1 MCHHH
6 VQAVVRAISTSVN
19 EVFQRLQAQ
28 QEAKAREQ
36 EEEPGVRPHMLRRL
50 STPKKPDDP
59 ELRRGNERV
68 TAVAAS
74 HPLNSSHPS
83 NSHSLD
89 ISNSSHPTSFSSP
102 VHSPVVDEIDRQF
115 SSVFTPPTSPTTTTT
130 SLQQPKVRRVSR
142 EERPVENTMQQQRF
156 QLPQQLTEEDEE
168 EESDESMVEL
178 QAPLK
183 VSHGHHHDG
192 NVHQQMLEDT
202 KGVKISDRRD
212 ILVPKRDTRPSLL
225 MQNVFSPPPPVV
237 QPSTAAPPPV
247 TSSISALFS

>member
-1 MCHHH
+1 
-6 VQAVVRAISTSVN
+6 
-19 EVFQRLQAQ
+19 
-28 QEAKAREQ
+28 
-36 EEEPGVRPHMLRRL
+36 
-50 STPKKPDDP
+50 
-59 ELRRGNERV
+59 
-68 TAVAAS
+68 
-74 HPLNSSHPS
+74 
-83 NSHSLD
+83 
-89 ISNSSHPTSFSSP
+89 
-102 VHSPVVDEIDRQF
+102 
-115 SSVFTPPTSPTTTTT
+115 
-130 SLQQPKVRRVSR
+130 
-142 EERPVENTMQQQRF
+142 MQQQRF

-247 TSSISALFS
+247 TSNASLPSSRKVRSPSDLLSMTVSLESQH